1 MNANFKPGIRRS
13 GPDRPGE
20 NEAGMSMIVRT
31 VTRWMKGPILLFGIY
46 IVLYGHITPGGGF
59 GGGVIIAC
67 AFILITLALGEKNGL
82 DIFSKGLASKL
93 DSGGLL
99 IFLVVGW
106 LGTYLAAGWA
116 GGYFFENFITT
127 PEQSYFTLL
136 SAGTMPVLN
145 IALGLKVASALFL
158 VFTVL
163 TALRITQGGVDVE
176 ENPEEEGP

>member
-1 MNANFKPGIRRS
+1 MNANNRPN
-13 GPDRPGE
+13 PDRPGPGRLDD
-20 NEAGMSMIVRT
+20 NGPGMSMIVKT
-31 VTRWMKGPILLFGIY
+31 VTRWLKGPILLFGIY

-82 DIFSKGLASKL
+82 DVFSKGLASRL

-99 IFLVVGW
+99 IFLFVGW

-116 GGYFFENFITT
+116 SGTFFGNFIAT

-136 SAGTMPVLN
+136 SGGTMPVLN

-163 TALRITQGGVDVE
+163 TALRIAQPGVDLE